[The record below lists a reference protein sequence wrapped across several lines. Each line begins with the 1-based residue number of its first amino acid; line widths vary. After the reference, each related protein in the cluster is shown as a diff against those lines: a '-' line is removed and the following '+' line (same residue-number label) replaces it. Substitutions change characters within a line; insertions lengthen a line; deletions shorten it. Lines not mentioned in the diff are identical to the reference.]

1 MSLCYRKEYRLKARL
16 ALSYHHTTEER
27 ETDQHSTTL
36 LEDLTHSQ
44 HQLPPGLN
52 FLPVQ
57 MKKPMMIGGTPMMI
71 GGTLPMTQQINKAQ
85 GTIHLNQRDMILS
98 NRWQRSKR
106 YLVYNYIR
114 GVRAVMGN
122 LNTFYLTSFSRHV
135 SWALFNNH
143 I

>member
-1 MSLCYRKEYRLKARL
+1 MSILQHYIFTYRKEYRLKAHL
-16 ALSYHHTTEER
+16 ALSYHHTTEGR
-27 ETDQHSTTL
+27 ETDQHSTTP
-36 LEDLTHSQ
+36 LEDPTHSQ

-57 MKKPMMIGGTPMMI
+57 MKRPMMIGGTPMMR
-71 GGTLPMTQQINKAQ
+71 GGTLTMTQQINKAQ

-106 YLVYNYIR
+106 YLHYNYIR

-122 LNTFYLTSFSRHV
+122 LNTCYLTSFSKHV
-135 SWALFNNH
+135 S
-143 I
+143 